1 MSGLM
6 NDLCY
11 ALRQLRKSPGFLVAT
26 VLTLALAIGVATAA
40 FSVLYAVLI
49 RPLPFKQPE
58 RIVRLKM
65 YAPEGFTQPASYDE
79 YVAWRRDNHAL
90 DALAGFQWESTINL
104 ERADSTVALNKV
116 VTSDNFFS
124 VFGVP
129 PLLGRTFLPGE
140 DHAGQNDMAV
150 LSYEVWQEEFG
161 GRREVI
167 GETARLD
174 GRSFL
179 IIGVMPSGFRYPL
192 DIRKAVYVPLYT
204 MPERLN
210 GRNHWL
216 GTVARLKP
224 GISLKQA
231 QSDID
236 RTMSNL
242 VNANQIPRGRRI
254 VLQELASAETG
265 YLIAPFRV
273 LVLAVL
279 AVLGIGCANVAG
291 LLLARGVKRSHEI
304 AIRIAL
310 GANRRRIVRQLLT
323 ETFLLCLAG
332 ATGGVMLAY
341 GLLGATRILL
351 VRALARGVDVQID
364 KTVLLVALGL
374 ALLTTVLSGLIPAWR
389 LSTIA
394 PNRTLK
400 AGEHSGSTRS
410 QQRLR
415 ACFVIAQVGAAFALV
430 IVFGLMLRS
439 LRSMLHTDV
448 GFSTAHLLTVDVAAS
463 KANYQ
468 KRDIIAN
475 LYDPLLEKVHAIPG
489 VQEAG
494 LITMLP
500 IREAWTNQGVHIVGH
515 PPDPPNQE
523 RLAES
528 RLVTPSYFKA
538 LGLKL
543 VHGRMLDQTMDKYDS
558 SMPGV
563 LVNEAFV
570 KKFMAPGEDPIGK
583 QIEDGGAI
591 VGVVQSARQ
600 DLNYPPLAEMDYL
613 ISQLKPERR
622 ADDLQSLC
630 MVIRT
635 GVDPESIIPGLRRA
649 FHEVDPSLPFTAPQ
663 TMPDVIADKLLME
676 RFLNWIFGTFAAL
689 ALLLSIIGLYGLISQ
704 DVELSTRD
712 IGVRTALGASPLRTS
727 VRIYRRVLVLLGIGL
742 VTGLL
747 ATLLLRSLLAAVV
760 VVSPGK
766 DFGLIL
772 TLAAGL
778 LAAGMLAT
786 LLPARRAASVN
797 PVTALH
803 YE

>member
-1 MSGLM
+1 MGLLQ
-6 NDLCY
+6 DVRY
-11 ALRQLRKSPGFLVAT
+11 ALRQLRKSPGFSIAT
-26 VLTLALAIGVATAA
+26 VLTLTLAIGVATAA

-49 RPLPFKQPE
+49 RPLPFNQPN
-58 RIVRLKM
+58 RIVRLNM
-65 YAPEGFTQPASYDE
+65 YSPQGFSQPASYEE
-79 YVAWRRDNHAL
+79 YVAWRRDNHTLEAL
-90 DALAGFQWESTINL
+90 SGYLSYSNINL
-104 ERADSTVALNKV
+104 ERTDRTIALNKV

-140 DHAGQNDMAV
+140 DQAGQNDMAV

-174 GRSFL
+174 GRPFT

-192 DIRKAVYVPLYT
+192 HTRKAVYVPLHT
-204 MPERLN
+204 MPVWVN
-210 GRNHWL
+210 GKGHWL
-216 GTVARLKP
+216 GTIARLKS

-231 QSDID
+231 QADID
-236 RTMSNL
+236 RAIDNL
-242 VNANQIPRGRRI
+242 VNANQVPRGRRI

-265 YLIAPFRV
+265 YLVAPFRA

-279 AVLGIGCANVAG
+279 AVFGIGCSNIAG
-291 LLLARGVKRSHEI
+291 LLLARGVKRSHETG
-304 AIRIAL
+304 IRIAL
-310 GANRRRIVRQLLT
+310 GANRPRIARQLLT
-323 ETFLLCLAG
+323 ETFLFCLAG
-332 ATGGVMLAY
+332 AAGGVMLAY
-341 GLLGATRILL
+341 ALLGATRIFL

-364 KTVLLVALGL
+364 KAALLVALGL
-374 ALLTTVLSGLIPAWR
+374 ALLTTLLSGLIPAWR
-389 LSTIA
+389 LSTVA

-415 ACFVIAQVGAAFALV
+415 ACFVVAQVATAFVLLIA
-430 IVFGLMLRS
+430 FGLMLRS
-439 LRSMLHTDV
+439 LRAMLHTDV
-448 GFSTAHLLTVDVAAS
+448 GFSTNHLLAVDVAAS
-463 KANYQ
+463 SANYQ

-475 LYDPLLEKVHAIPG
+475 LYDPLLEKVRAIPG

-494 LITMLP
+494 MISMLP
-500 IREAWTNQGVHIVGH
+500 VREAWANQNVHIVGH

-523 RLAES
+523 RLAEF
-528 RLVTPSYFKA
+528 RLLTPGYFKA

-543 VHGRMLDQTMDKYDS
+543 VRGRMLDQTMDRHDS
-558 SMPGV
+558 RIPGLV
-563 LVNEAFV
+563 VNEAFV
-570 KKFMAPGEDPIGK
+570 KRFLAPGEDPIGK
-583 QIEDGGAI
+583 QIERSGVI

-600 DLNYPPLAEMDYL
+600 DLQYPPLAEMDFL
-613 ISQLKPERR
+613 ISQVEPKDR
-622 ADDLQSLC
+622 AEALQSLC

-635 GVDPESIIPGLRRA
+635 EVDPESIIPSLRLA
-649 FHEVDPSLPFTAPQ
+649 FHQVDPSLPFTTPV

-676 RFLNWIFGTFAAL
+676 RFQNWVFGTFAAL
-689 ALLLSIIGLYGLISQ
+689 AVLLAIIGLYGLISQ

-712 IGVRTALGASPLRTS
+712 IGVRMALGASPLRTS
-727 VRIYRRVLVLLGIGL
+727 IRIYRRVLLLLATGL

-760 VVSPGK
+760 VISPGK
-766 DFGLIL
+766 DSSLIL
-772 TLAAGL
+772 ALAAGL
-778 LAAGMLAT
+778 LVTGLVVT
-786 LLPARRAASVN
+786 LLPVRRAASVN
-797 PVTALH
+797 PVTALR